1 MKKHSSKSIVSL
13 ASVGL
18 LVGLV
23 GFGGTP
29 RSVATRS
36 NTTLTVQLQAN
47 TGTASSKQNRVL
59 MQQTQQWE
67 KLHPGVS
74 VKFLPNPYTTTTDSN
89 AALVT
94 EASAHRAPDL
104 VWEQYGAT
112 SSGAIPQGIL
122 MNLMPYLNQPNPY
135 VAGNKKWLSLWE
147 PIAKAYMVTD
157 GKADVL
163 LGSDLAT
170 EIVYNKADF
179 KKAGINATP
188 RTFQQFV
195 ADLKKLKDD
204 HFAPFM
210 FTDATGGCNPSWYER
225 KFMSELLHSEVSRFD
240 VNHSQVADGL
250 DTVVGIERGIISM
263 KNPAYAE
270 GWKLLGELRPYLAA
284 GSTSYSACANVTAT
298 AAPLSQLIPFT
309 QNKYAMVWSGTWHVP
324 DLNSLGFSGKYG
336 MFPFPTITTA
346 TTRYSANLNL
356 TGVVGGPNG
365 VGEWSVTTPA
375 ANSSMTPAT
384 KKLVI
389 NYLQYLYAPQNEG
402 KWVADAGSGSF
413 IPVIKGAEYQSAA
426 GVTNLFSK
434 KKPPVTIDGVLDGQL
449 SASSQSQAIRLLQGY
464 MSQSLSWSQF
474 SSEWNAMLQ
483 QTATAWAQ
491 ANHVNLAKYR

>member
-1 MKKHSSKSIVSL
+1 MNKHPSKSLMSIAGVGVL
-13 ASVGL
+13 A
-18 LVGLV
+18 GLV
-23 GFGGTP
+23 GFGSAP
-29 RSVATRS
+29 RPTATHPHV
-36 NTTLTVQLQAN
+36 TLTMQLQAN
-47 TGTASSKQNRVL
+47 TGMASSKQNRALV
-59 MQQTQQWE
+59 QETRRWE
-67 KLHPGVS
+67 QRHPGVT
-74 VKFLPNPYTTTTDSN
+74 VKFLPNPYTTTTNSN

-112 SSGAIPQGIL
+112 TSGAIPQGIL
-122 MNLMPYLNQPNPY
+122 MNLMPYLQKPNPY
-135 VAGNKKWLSLWE
+135 VKGNKHWLALWQ
-147 PIAKAYMVTD
+147 PIAKAYMVSN

-179 KKAGINATP
+179 KRAGIAATP
-188 RTFQQFV
+188 RTFQQFMV
-195 ADLKKLKDD
+195 DLKKLKAA
-204 HFAPFM
+204 HYAPFQ
-210 FTDATGGCNPSWYER
+210 FTDATGGCNPSWFER
-225 KFMSELLHSEVSRFD
+225 KFMSELLHSKVGRFD
-240 VNHSQVADGL
+240 VNHSQVANGL
-250 DTVVGIERGIISM
+250 DTAVGIERGIISM
-263 KNPAYAE
+263 HDPAYAE
-270 GWKLLGELRPYLAA
+270 GWRLLGELRPFLAA

-324 DLNSLGFSGKYG
+324 DLNSLGFKGKYG

-365 VGEWSVTTPA
+365 VGEWSITTPR
-375 ANSSMTPAT
+375 ANASMTPLV

-402 KWVADAGSGSF
+402 KWVADAGTGSF
-413 IPVIKGAEYQSAA
+413 IPVIRGASYKSAD

-434 KKPPVTIDGVLDGQL
+434 KKPPITIDGVLDGQL
-449 SASSQSQAIRLLQGY
+449 SASSQSQAIRILQGY
-464 MSQSLSWSQF
+464 MSQNLSWKQFASQ
-474 SSEWNAMLQ
+474 WNSMLQ

-491 ANHVNLAKYR
+491 ANHVNLAKYK